1 MTNREYLRSLVTLA
15 IPVALQNLLATC
27 ANIVDTAMVAGLGNA
42 QVAAVGVA
50 GRWVFFLNVIFWGLA
65 TGTGAQLSQYW
76 GAGEKDNMRRTQCTA
91 TLSCVG
97 LASVFALSAL
107 IFPRQL
113 IMLFN
118 REPEVVAAGAEYI
131 RIIAVG
137 LVFSAVA
144 FACSTAYRATEN
156 VKLPMY
162 ISALSVITN
171 TVLNYILIFGN
182 FGAPELGVK
191 GAAIATCVSL
201 VMQGVIFIIIGVVKK
216 HFSVLSISAVRDTS
230 TAFVKKYMGIS
241 LPAAL
246 NEALWGGGVVICAA
260 IFARQGSENYAAY
273 TIYTSLENIAF
284 IFFQGLAAATSVMV
298 GKHVGNGKLKTAY
311 AIGKRTMIITPIMGF
326 VTGLLLIVLRDPL
339 LMLFDIETEAARQ
352 TVRTLLLIYGLWF
365 GIRMINYSS
374 VVGIFRAGGDSRY
387 GVFVDLLG
395 QYVSSVPSV
404 LFVTY
409 VLKVPFVVS
418 VATMLIMDDI
428 VKAPLN
434 IHHFRSRKWIK
445 KLTLSGCN
453 SEEEQEC

>member
-1 MTNREYLRSLVTLA
+1 
-15 IPVALQNLLATC
+15 
-27 ANIVDTAMVAGLGNA
+27 
-42 QVAAVGVA
+42 
-50 GRWVFFLNVIFWGLA
+50 
-65 TGTGAQLSQYW
+65 
-76 GAGEKDNMRRTQCTA
+76 
-91 TLSCVG
+91 
-97 LASVFALSAL
+97 
-107 IFPRQL
+107 
-113 IMLFN
+113 
-118 REPEVVAAGAEYI
+118 
-131 RIIAVG
+131 
-137 LVFSAVA
+137 
-144 FACSTAYRATEN
+144 
-156 VKLPMY
+156 MY

-171 TVLNYILIFGN
+171 TALNYILIFGN

-201 VMQGVIFIIIGVVKK
+201 VLQGTIFIVIGIVKR
-216 HFSVLSISAVRDTS
+216 HFSVMSISAVRDTS
-230 TAFVKKYMGIS
+230 AAFVKKYMSIS

-298 GKHVGNGKLKTAY
+298 GKYVGGGRINTAY
-311 AIGKRTMIITPIMGF
+311 KFAKRTMIVTPIMGF
-326 VTGLLLIVLRDPL
+326 VMGLLLIILRDPL

-395 QYVSSVPSV
+395 QYISAVPSV

>member
-1 MTNREYLRSLVTLA
+1 MTNREYFKSLVTLA
-15 IPVALQNLLATC
+15 LPVALQNLLATC

-42 QVAAVGVA
+42 QIAAVGVA

-76 GAGEKDNMRRTQCTA
+76 GAGEECNMRRTQITA
-91 TLSCVG
+91 AASCVG
-97 LASVFALSAL
+97 LASVFALAAL
-107 IFPRQL
+107 LFPRQL

-118 REPEVVAAGAEYI
+118 REAEVVAAGAEYI

-137 LVFSAVA
+137 LIFSAVA

-156 VKLPMY
+156 VRLPMY
-162 ISALSVITN
+162 ISALSVLTN
-171 TVLNYILIFGN
+171 TALNYILIFGN
-182 FGAPELGVK
+182 FGAPALGVK

-201 VMQGVIFIIIGVVKK
+201 VLQGTIFIVIGIVKR
-216 HFSVLSISAVRDTS
+216 HFSVTSLSAIGDVSR
-230 TAFVKKYMGIS
+230 AFVKKYMSIS

-273 TIYTSLENIAF
+273 TIYTSLENITF

-298 GKHVGNGKLKTAY
+298 GKYVGGGRIKTAY
-311 AIGKRTMIITPIMGF
+311 TVAKRTMVITPILGA
-326 VTGLLLIVLRDPL
+326 VTGLLLILLRDPL
-339 LMLFDIETEAARQ
+339 LMMFDIETEAARQ

-365 GIRMINYSS
+365 GVRMINYSS

-395 QYVSSVPSV
+395 QYISSVPSV

-409 VLKVPFVVS
+409 VLHVPFVVS
-418 VATMLIMDDI
+418 VATMLVMDDI

-434 IHHFRSRKWIK
+434 IRHFVSRKWIK
-445 KLTLSGCN
+445 KLTQSGYCT
-453 SEEEQEC
+453 EEETEC